1 MTGSYQQA
9 EQVTVMCTNI
19 QSNFLTV

>member
-9 EQVTVMCTNI
+9 EQVTVMWTNI